1 MINTGDVEIG
11 QLSGLPIHIVV
22 VVVATGPVVAA
33 VIRAVWPAVITAI
46 IAPAVTVLTP
56 VSGVPAVEVTAAMM
70 AIPAVIA
77 VATLPTTVLTP
88 IVTIPRRSATVVT
101 LPITIGVV
109 ARSTRFVGAE
119 LAVIGPPAVVATIP
133 ITAVVTTVLTA
144 IRPLMVASIL
154 GKKTAVFPAGIVAA
168 CIISRSPRLKVAATR
183 IGVPVADTSPSTWLV
198 PAGSS
203 LSCGPAALR
212 AAVSLERFGIAFF
225 LLLNGVFP
233 SWSADSSARGDRHH
247 YTQTAQ
253 CH

>member
-1 MINTGDVEIG
+1 
-11 QLSGLPIHIVV
+11 
-22 VVVATGPVVAA
+22 
-33 VIRAVWPAVITAI
+33 
-46 IAPAVTVLTP
+46 
-56 VSGVPAVEVTAAMM
+56 
-70 AIPAVIA
+70 
-77 VATLPTTVLTP
+77 
-88 IVTIPRRSATVVT
+88 RSAAVVT
-101 LPITIGVV
+101 LPITISVV

-133 ITAVVTTVLTA
+133 VTAVVTTVLTA

-154 GKKTAVFPAGIVAA
+154 GKTAVSATASVIATHVFPG
-168 CIISRSPRLKVAATR
+168 SPCLEVTTPG

-225 LLLNGVFP
+225 VAQWGVP

-247 YTQTAQ
+247 CTQTAQ